1 MLANMKEKKP
11 LEDWQKA
18 DAEKLL
24 RLFKARLETDADG
37 KQISQMDFGAKYG
50 IGSQGM
56 VWQYLHAHRPLNI
69 KAAVAFARGLG
80 LKVSD
85 FSPTLAGQ
93 IEEASQIE
101 QERPTPRLVEQQE
114 ERQLQWV
121 SGRESVLLSAFRAC
135 AHTQQQRLLAIA
147 IGFSEDAA
155 GEQPKDDGRATG
167 RNPS

>member
-1 MLANMKEKKP
+1 MLADMKEKKP

-24 RLFKARLETDADG
+24 RLFKARTETDGDG

-80 LKVSD
+80 VKVSD
-85 FSPTLAGQ
+85 FSPTLAAQ
-93 IEEASQIE
+93 IEDASQLE
-101 QERPTPRLVEQQE
+101 QDRPAPHLVEQQE
-114 ERQLQWV
+114 EQQLQWV

-155 GEQPKDDGRATG
+155 GEKPKDDGRATG